1 MTDHQPSRVLGTTAS
16 RLAVFG
22 ILLVLLS
29 ASGCAGLFGGPPAPA
44 AEIAPK
50 EIQEA
55 RAAWDTG
62 RYTQSAQLYQH
73 AAEIP
78 GLAPKFLSEALE
90 RAAKGAVYAGDFRL
104 ADQALATWAKR
115 LPEAKNN
122 WLWHYLYVQ
131 VLAKEGGEAKAGEYL
146 AGLMLR
152 PGVPWEVSSQAGLE
166 LARRYAVRGETA
178 RAVGVIRDVYDRSP
192 DERERAAFEVRAAY
206 VLSGLPRAA
215 FDKLAAR
222 VEAASRLRF
231 PYDLL
236 AFERALREAQGRPE
250 KFPELERLAAE
261 LSGQGEF
268 ADKGLLARLL
278 SEWRATAS
286 AAPAPAPALAPE
298 IKPGTLAVALVLP
311 RGGALKSVG
320 DKVARGAQLAVEL
333 LAKQGVTLDARFIDS
348 SDPGWL
354 DALAA
359 LPPQVAL
366 VGGPLQIEIFKRAQ
380 ETGATNAR
388 AFFAFLP
395 SLGEA
400 QEGATAWRFF
410 SSPRDE
416 VSALAG
422 FAADYGLK
430 DMAVLAP
437 QDHFGARMTELF
449 SAEAAVAGGKVAAT
463 AAYPPKDASKWDE
476 VVKSL
481 LVDGK
486 PQFGAIFIP
495 DDFGRADGL
504 IPYLFYNDMNSLLI
518 LGPQLWSE
526 TLSQPAARQMRLNA
540 TYYRLAVCP
549 GAWWPDNPAPAAQAL
564 RQSLLDASQEPADFW
579 TALGYDFIRFAA
591 KLGAVPPGFTPE
603 EINHRLAGVKDM
615 DWSVAPLSWDESGQ
629 AKQALFLFRPS
640 VQGLVAVD
648 KDGFRERLNTIR
660 GGQEPAAPAQGEKQ

>member
-1 MTDHQPSRVLGTTAS
+1 MTNRHPFCVLRPSARRFV
-16 RLAVFG
+16 VFG

-44 AEIAPK
+44 AEVAPK

-62 RYTQSAQLYQH
+62 RYTQSAELYQR

-78 GLAPKFLSEALE
+78 GLSPKFLAEALE

-131 VLAKEGGEAKAGEYL
+131 VLTKQSGEAKAGEYL

-166 LARRYAVRGETA
+166 LARRYAARGETT
-178 RAVGVIRDVYDRSP
+178 RAVGVIRDIYDRSP
-192 DERERAAFEVRAAY
+192 DGRERASFEERAARIF
-206 VLSGLPRAA
+206 SGLPRPA

-222 VEAASRLRF
+222 VEASNRLRF
-231 PYDLL
+231 PYNLIV
-236 AFERALREAQGRPE
+236 FERALREAQGRPE
-250 KFPELERLAAE
+250 KFLELERLAGE
-261 LSGQGEF
+261 LSSQGEF
-268 ADKGLLARLL
+268 ADKGLLGRLL
-278 SEWRATAS
+278 AEWRGTAP
-286 AAPAPAPALAPE
+286 AAPAAAPAPE
-298 IKPGTLAVALVLP
+298 IKPGTLAVAMVLP

-320 DKVARGAQLAVEL
+320 DKVARGAQLASEL
-333 LAKQGVTLDARFIDS
+333 LAKQGVALDVRYIDS
-348 SDPGWL
+348 SDPGWF
-354 DALAA
+354 DALSA

-366 VGGPLQIEIFKRAQ
+366 VGGPMQIEIFKRIQ
-380 ETGATNAR
+380 ESGATSTR
-388 AFFAFLP
+388 AFFTFLP

-400 QEGATAWRFF
+400 QEGLTAWRFF
-410 SSPRDE
+410 SGPRDE

-422 FAADYGLK
+422 FAQEYGLK
-430 DMAVLAP
+430 NMAVLAP

-449 SAEAAVAGGKVAAT
+449 SAEAAIAGGKVMAT

-476 VVKSL
+476 VVKSM

-486 PQFGAIFIP
+486 PQFEAVFIP
-495 DDFGRADGL
+495 DDFGRADGV

-526 TLSQPAARQMRLNA
+526 TLSQPSSRQMRLNA

-564 RQSLLDASQEPADFW
+564 RQALLDASQEPADFW

-591 KLGAVPPGFTPE
+591 KFGAVAPGFTPE
-603 EINHRLAGVKDM
+603 EINHRLAGAKDM

-648 KDGFRERLNTIR
+648 KEGFRERLNTIR
-660 GGQEPAAPAQGEKQ
+660 GEQAPKAPAQGEKQ